1 MSLHELIVKMSVWNI
16 TTVNKYTGTCTFV
29 SCYWRK
35 IEKFILKKKYLI
47 LIPEMLTDIY
57 NFIYTSKIVQDL
69 KQKLSVN
76 FKTFFLLMNFWLCC
90 SNEDLSSH
98 HQNRLKSCP
107 LDFMMSIHVWTSLLS
122 YAGEPV
128 CRQFNT
134 DTILQISAAAAL
146 YGNLACFV
154 LHWRFSN

>member
-69 KQKLSVN
+69 KQKLSG
-76 FKTFFLLMNFWLCC
+76 NFWLCC

-107 LDFMMSIHVWTSLLS
+107 LDFMVSIHVWTSLLS

>member
-76 FKTFFLLMNFWLCC
+76 YKTFFYWWIFGCVAALKIFLAIIKT
-90 SNEDLSSH
+90 DLSLVHLISW
-98 HQNRLKSCP
+98 CP
-107 LDFMMSIHVWTSLLS
+107 FMYVLCW
-122 YAGEPV
+122 GPV

-134 DTILQISAAAAL
+134 DTILQISVAAAL